1 VPDAAAV
8 APDAVSATSTHATPT
23 PAAPATAVSAT
34 APSTA
39 APATAEG
46 SPAAPA
52 PAPKPRRS
60 LPRKLPLPPA
70 APFLSTR
77 EGWRIMIY
85 AGFLVFF
92 LIVGLVQIMRAQV
105 GQAERLAG
113 EEEESPF
120 PVAKVKP
127 VHDVAPTTTRAA
139 SAAPFHGL
147 LDDVVDFEPLEPDF
161 PYATLSD
168 YVQRLTDEEAARI
181 IDPSVTFEGLLARPK
196 ALRGRMVKVSGLV
209 IHWTA
214 VRFDP
219 DLKPTTASGE
229 DAFRVTL
236 VDVSGQEC
244 WQLDLFEPLPP
255 LELRRTLVEIDA
267 AFLKIV
273 KYESKG
279 GEPRNVP
286 FLVGRKL
293 TIIPEERIERPF
305 RVDVAMA
312 VVCGGLLTLVV
323 MYGALRGQKRGSM
336 PSPVDR
342 LRRRQAPGTPGPT
355 PPADVAGPTDA
366 PPAGAP

>member
-1 VPDAAAV
+1 M
-8 APDAVSATSTHATPT
+8 
-23 PAAPATAVSAT
+23 
-34 APSTA
+34 
-39 APATAEG
+39 AEG

-127 VHDVAPTTTRAA
+127 VHDVGPTTTRAA

>member
-1 VPDAAAV
+1 
-8 APDAVSATSTHATPT
+8 
-23 PAAPATAVSAT
+23 
-34 APSTA
+34 
-39 APATAEG
+39 
-46 SPAAPA
+46 
-52 PAPKPRRS
+52 
-60 LPRKLPLPPA
+60 
-70 APFLSTR
+70 
-77 EGWRIMIY
+77 MIY
-85 AGFLVFF
+85 AGFLIFF
-92 LIVGLVQIMRAQV
+92 LIVGLVQIMRAQL

-113 EEEESPF
+113 EEEESPTPF
-120 PVAKVKP
+120 PTAKVKP

-139 SAAPFHGL
+139 NAAPFHGL

-161 PYATLSD
+161 AYATLSD

-181 IDPSVTFEGLLARPK
+181 IDPSVTCEALLARPK

-286 FLVGRKL
+286 FLVARKL
-293 TIIPEERIERPF
+293 TVIPEERIERPF

-323 MYGALRGQKRGSM
+323 MYGALRRQKRGSM

-355 PPADVAGPTDA
+355 PPTDVPGPTDA